1 MEQLNNNNGEQRN
14 FLPRFRVFCP
24 LCSWRL
30 MDKLTPLEGT
40 VQIKCPNCRKVVEIN
55 HNADI
60 YAVSAKLDKL
70 AEKLVEKYGFE
81 RSM

>member
-40 VQIKCPNCRKVVEIN
+40 VQIKCPNCRTI
-55 HNADI
+55 
-60 YAVSAKLDKL
+60 
-70 AEKLVEKYGFE
+70 
-81 RSM
+81 